1 MEKLNTGDT
10 AWLLVATAFVVLMTV
25 PGLALFY
32 GGLTRAKSILNT
44 LMMNLTTFFLV
55 SIVWVIVGYTLAF
68 GPSIAK
74 FVGGLSKFGL
84 KGISIDTLSGTIP
97 EFLFV
102 AFQLT
107 FAAITT
113 ALISGAVIERM
124 KFSAWVFFSILWV
137 ILVYSPVAH
146 WVWGGGFLGG
156 LGALDFAGGTVVHI
170 NAGVAAIAL
179 ALALGRRREEGILPA
194 NMPLV
199 ALGAGL
205 LLFGWFG
212 FNAGSALSASGQ
224 AASALLVTNTAA
236 SAAAVAWMFIEWIHR
251 GKPTMLG
258 VASGILA
265 GLVGITPAAGF
276 VNVWGAIAI
285 GVLSTAVSYLMVVV
299 LKSSLP
305 WDDSLDVFGIH
316 GASGIAGS
324 ILVGVFADPAIGGA
338 KGLLYGNPKQ
348 VVIQVVSIIAVI
360 IYSFVITFI
369 IAKVADSLT
378 GLRVDEES
386 EREGLDESQHGERA
400 YNLMSER

>member
-55 SIVWVIVGYTLAF
+55 SIVWVIIGYTLAF

-84 KGISIDTLSGTIP
+84 KGITVDTLSGTIP

-124 KFSAWVFFSILWV
+124 KFSGWVLFSILWV

-170 NAGVAAIAL
+170 NAGIAAVAL

-236 SAAAVAWMFIEWIHR
+236 STAAVTWMFIEWMHR
-251 GKPTMLG
+251 GKPTLLG
-258 VASGILA
+258 VASGIIA

-285 GVLSTAVSYLMVVV
+285 GVLSAAVSYLMVVV

-316 GASGIAGS
+316 GMSGIAGS
-324 ILVGVFADPAIGGA
+324 ILTGVFADPAIGGA

-369 IAKVADSLT
+369 IAKVVDAIT

-400 YNLMSER
+400 YNLMAER